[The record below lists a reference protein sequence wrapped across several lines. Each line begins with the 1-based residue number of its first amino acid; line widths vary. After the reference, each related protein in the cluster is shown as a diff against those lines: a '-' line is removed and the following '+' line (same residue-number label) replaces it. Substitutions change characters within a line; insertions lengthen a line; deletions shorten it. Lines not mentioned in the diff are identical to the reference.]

1 MADPVRLL
9 VLKKL
14 TFLLQG
20 ITEIDGVT
28 VNLTQ
33 SVFRGR
39 SVFGENDAL
48 PMLSILESPRNTDG
62 IRAGENRSENLNK
75 WGLMLQGWVK
85 DDKVNPTDPAYHLA
99 EAVMNRLKL
108 VTEIRPGNSGQPLNE
123 NVYLL
128 GRSIVGFEV
137 GQPII
142 RPPIDNLSSKAFFYL
157 QVDVELA

>member
-1 MADPVRLL
+1 MADPTRLL
-9 VLKKL
+9 VLKKI
-14 TFLLQG
+14 TQLLEG
-20 ITEIDGVT
+20 IPSINGVA
-28 VNLTQ
+28 VNLTG

-39 SVFGENDAL
+39 SVFGDDDPM

-62 IRAGENRSENLNK
+62 LRAGENGFLNLHK

-99 EAVMNRLKL
+99 EAVMNRLKRVNEL
-108 VTEIRPGNSGQPLNE
+108 RPGHSGQPLYE
-123 NVYLL
+123 GDYLL
-128 GRSIVGFEV
+128 GNLVVSFEI
-137 GQPII
+137 GEPII